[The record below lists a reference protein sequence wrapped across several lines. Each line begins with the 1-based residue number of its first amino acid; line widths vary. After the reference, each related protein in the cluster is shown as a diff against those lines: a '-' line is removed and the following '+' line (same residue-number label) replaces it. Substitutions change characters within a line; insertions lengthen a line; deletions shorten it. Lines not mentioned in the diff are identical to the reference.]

1 MSPQRLTRSAALG
14 LTLAAFAAPSTAG
27 AQDLRSPDA
36 RATGPAT
43 PAGHDL
49 RAPDARVSEA
59 PRVEYVGTDL
69 RAPDARVSEAPRVN
83 YIGTDLRAPDARVSD
98 APRVNYIGT
107 DLRAPDAR
115 IPDAPRPA
123 FIGSDLRAPDTL
135 DAADG
140 RGTFN
145 APEVMVVKVREPAP
159 APVQATDGLDWG
171 DAGIGAAGLLG
182 LAALALGGA
191 FAVVHRRSTATTA

>member
-49 RAPDARVSEA
+49 RAPDARVSDA
-59 PRVEYVGTDL
+59 PRVNYVGTDL
-69 RAPDARVSEAPRVN
+69 RAPDARVSE
-83 YIGTDLRAPDARVSD
+83 

-123 FIGSDLRAPDTL
+123 FIGSDLRAPDTR

-145 APEVMVVKVREPAP
+145 APEVMVVKLREQAP

>member
-59 PRVEYVGTDL
+59 PRVEYV
-69 RAPDARVSEAPRVN
+69 
-83 YIGTDLRAPDARVSD
+83 
-98 APRVNYIGT
+98 GT